1 MNNYFEAQII
11 HQYIQ
16 STYFYKQMGKRK
28 LVKNVTA
35 YILSDLRMHTLFG
48 YVNINFPEQYDML
61 SRSESWSETYGTL
74 KQNMLEELCK
84 EVIKIWEALKEIRED

>member
-1 MNNYFEAQII
+1 M
-11 HQYIQ
+11 Q

-48 YVNINFPEQYDML
+48 YVNINL

-84 EVIKIWEALKEIRED
+84 EVIKIWEALKEIRKD